1 MRACQS
7 DRIDC
12 ARLLLRVGAD
22 PNQAKADTGETA
34 LSFATYGGHVGVARM
49 LLEAGAAPDGAL
61 HHAGGKIDV
70 LGAGTPAVGAAQN
83 GRMPML
89 QLLAA
94 FGADV
99 HSNSKVRAKAKSFY
113 RAAVLSWLDA
123 CV

>member
-7 DRIDC
+7 NRIDC

-22 PNQAKADTGETA
+22 PNQAKADTETA
-34 LSFATYGGHVGVARM
+34 LTFATYGGHVGVARM

-61 HHAGGKIDV
+61 HHAGKIDV
-70 LGAGTPAVGAAQN
+70 VGAGTPTMAAAQN